1 MKNYY
6 ALPILTSAFPS
17 PFRTAPR
24 LAISRRDSEAANFG
38 AASVEFRSGS
48 FRSVGKR
55 TNLVTLAKRTV
66 ALVLGVISLGANSVA
81 RADHA
86 PRTVLP
92 NATVDL
98 RTIEGV
104 ARVKTQWRYSDT
116 HIHEIEHRGGGPD
129 LKASGPANRTFD
141 FAPDARTKDFDDSKW
156 EVISADSLEKRRGNG
171 RLSFNWYRLNIT
183 IPEKVADFDTR
194 GATVVFEIVVDDYAE
209 VWVDGKL
216 PFVLGQNGG
225 GVAAGWNAANR
236 VVLTRDAKPGQ
247 QIQIAVL
254 GINGPISTHPDTYIW
269 VRGATLDFYKP
280 GKLSHAR
287 EVKLEVNRKDA
298 ALDAIVPV
306 NAKLEKLADGFAF
319 TEGPVWIDG
328 LPGVAGNSGKMP
340 GETGG
345 TPVPLPDDGYLLF
358 SDPNNNTIY
367 RMTPDGEVSPYL
379 TKSGYTGEN
388 ISEYRQ
394 PGSNGLTTDSQGRL
408 TICQHGNRRV
418 VRIEKNGLTTVLAD
432 KFNGKR
438 LNSPNDLVY
447 RSDGALFFTDP
458 PFGLPKFADDPRR
471 EQPHF
476 GVYSVQDGK
485 VQLVSTDFDGPN
497 GLAFSP
503 DEKFLYVGT
512 WNTKRTV
519 VNRYPVNAD
528 ATLGKGE
535 LFYDLTTP
543 GAEDAIDGIKVDRA
557 GNVFVSGPGGLW
569 IFSPAGKHL
578 GTLRGPEHPHNMA
591 WGDANRQTLYL
602 TAQTGIYRIR
612 LNNPGALAFAKG
624 L

>member
-1 MKNYY
+1 MKSITIKSL
-6 ALPILTSAFPS
+6 ATM
-17 PFRTAPR
+17 
-24 LAISRRDSEAANFG
+24 AISLIAF
-38 AASVEFRSGS
+38 
-48 FRSVGKR
+48 
-55 TNLVTLAKRTV
+55 TV
-66 ALVLGVISLGANSVA
+66 
-81 RADHA
+81 RADHL

-92 NATVDL
+92 DAVVDL
-98 RTIEGV
+98 RTTDGA
-104 ARVKTQWRYSDT
+104 ARVSAQWRYCDT
-116 HIHEIEHRGGGPD
+116 HIHEIDHKSVGPD

-141 FAPDARTKDFDDSKW
+141 FTPDARARNFDDSKW
-156 EVISADSLEKRRGNG
+156 EVIPADSLEQRRGSG
-171 RLSFNWYRLNIT
+171 RLSLNWYRLKVT
-183 IPEKVADFDTR
+183 LPEKIGGLATR

-209 VWVDGKL
+209 VSVDGKL

-225 GVAAGWNAANR
+225 GVAAGWNTANR
-236 VVLTRDAKPGQ
+236 VVLTRDAQPGQ

-269 VRGATLDFYKP
+269 LRGATLDFYKP
-280 GKLSHAR
+280 GKLSKAR
-287 EVKLEVNRKDA
+287 EVKFELDKKDTA
-298 ALDAIVPV
+298 VDAIVPAS
-306 NAKLEKLADGFAF
+306 AKLEKLADGFAF

-328 LPGVAGNSGKMP
+328 GNPAIAPASDEGF
-340 GETGG
+340 
-345 TPVPLPDDGYLLF
+345 LLF

-367 RMTPDGEVSPYL
+367 RMTPDGEVSVYL

-388 ISEYRQ
+388 IGEYRQ

-418 VRIEKNGLTTVLAD
+418 VRIEKNGSTTVLAD

-447 RSDGALFFTDP
+447 RSDDTLFFTDP

-476 GVYSVQDGK
+476 GVYSVKDGK

-503 DEKFLYVGT
+503 DEEFLYVGT
-512 WNTKRTV
+512 WNTKKTV
-519 VNRYPVNAD
+519 VNRYPVNKD

-535 LFYDLTTP
+535 LFFDLTTP

-569 IFSPAGKHL
+569 IFSPSGKHL
-578 GTLRGPEHPHNMA
+578 GTLRGPEHPHNLT
-591 WGDANRQTLYL
+591 WGEADRQTLYL

-612 LNNPGALAFAKG
+612 LNNPGARAFARG

>member
-1 MKNYY
+1 MKNFY
-6 ALPILTSAFPS
+6 ALPIFTSAFPS
-17 PFRTAPR
+17 PSRTAPR
-24 LAISRRDSEAANFG
+24 TLISKSESETATFDSAQVG
-38 AASVEFRSGS
+38 FRSGS
-48 FRSVGKR
+48 FRPSIRR
-55 TNLVTLAKRTV
+55 TALVTIAKRAV
-66 ALVLGVISLGANSVA
+66 ALLLGAFLVVINNA
-81 RADHA
+81 ALADHA
-86 PRTVLP
+86 PRAVSP
-92 NATVDL
+92 DAVVDL
-98 RTIEGV
+98 RTVEG
-104 ARVKTQWRYSDT
+104 ATRVRALWRYSDT
-116 HIHEIEHRGGGPD
+116 TISEIAHRSVGSD
-129 LKASGPANRTFD
+129 LKASGAKNHTFD
-141 FAPDARTKDFDDSKW
+141 FTPDARAKDFDDAKW
-156 EVISADSLEKRRGNG
+156 EGIPANSLEQRRGNG

-216 PFVLGQNGG
+216 PFVLGQSGG

-236 VVLTRDAKPGQ
+236 VVLTRNAQPGQ

-269 VRGATLDFYKP
+269 VRGATLDFYTP

-287 EVKLEVNRKDA
+287 EVKLEVERKDA
-298 ALDAIVPV
+298 ALDAIIPA

-319 TEGPVWIDG
+319 TEGPVWIEAHN
-328 LPGVAGNSGKMP
+328 PAIA
-340 GETGG
+340 
-345 TPVPLPDDGYLLF
+345 PDSDEGFLLF

-367 RMTPDGEVSPYL
+367 RMTPDGDVSPYL

-388 ISEYRQ
+388 IGEYRQ
-394 PGSNGLTTDSQGRL
+394 PGSNGLAVDSQGRL

-418 VRIEKNGLTTVLAD
+418 VRVEKNGLTTVLAD
-432 KFNGKR
+432 KYNGKR

-476 GVYSVQDGK
+476 GVYSMKDGSVK
-485 VQLVSTDFDGPN
+485 LVSTDYDGPN

-503 DEKFLYVGT
+503 NEKFLYVGT
-512 WNTKRTV
+512 WNTKQTV

-535 LFYDLTTP
+535 LFFNLTTP

-569 IFSPAGKHL
+569 IFSPTGKHL

-591 WGDANRQTLYL
+591 WGGADRQTLYL

-612 LNNPGALAFAKG
+612 LNNPGAQAFAKG